1 MRYEKLSPGLL
12 LAYSDYEREGESALI
27 PHRRSLGIV
36 AAKSS
41 IKPAKSVV
49 FVYCDEQADLSHLE
63 QYGIHLNQNT
73 GHVRTAYL
81 PVDGLDAL
89 SEEPAIQRI
98 KPSRK
103 MKLLADIAPDRVKL
117 PEFKNKS
124 GLTGKGVVIGIVD
137 SGIDAKHP
145 AFAGRILRIWD
156 QTMSG
161 PGVTEGSYG
170 AEFTGE
176 QLTISQDVDGHGT
189 HVAGIAAG
197 EDTNYCGVAPLAELV
212 IVRSDLQ
219 DAHIAD
225 AIRYV
230 FRVAQELGKPA
241 VVNLS
246 LGGHADAHDG
256 SDSLSKIIDAETGP
270 GKIVCCAAGNEGNDN
285 IHGQINIDP
294 SSMCSMRF
302 NVPPNQAPIVW
313 LNGWYS
319 SSAQLEVQLR
329 SPSGFVTPW
338 QKIVTDGNPSQ
349 DYTLSDAR
357 IQIVTPGADPSN
369 GDYNFFVQIRG
380 VGPSPVTSGIWQL
393 RLRNNTQKATRL
405 DVWTIDNSGSV
416 LFTGSSIQDSM
427 KIGSPGAAQS
437 GITVASYTVQTKYT
451 DIDGQEREVG
461 MKLNDISDFSSEG
474 PLRNNVQKPD
484 VAAPGA
490 MICSAM
496 SSAAGFD
503 RSMMINAKFLMM
515 AGTSMACPFV
525 TGLVALLL
533 ERSST
538 LTPDQVKEL
547 LRNNSSIP
555 GQTQGTFD
563 PKWGFGL
570 INTESL

>member
-12 LAYSDYEREGESALI
+12 LAYSDYQREGESALI
-27 PHRRSLGIV
+27 PHKRSLGIV

-89 SEEPAIQRI
+89 SEEAVVQRI

-103 MKLLADIAPDRVKL
+103 MKLLTDVAPDNVKL

-197 EDTNYCGVAPLAELV
+197 EDTNYCGVAPEAELV

-256 SDSLSKIIDAETGP
+256 SDSLCKIIDAETGP

-302 NVPPNQAPIVW
+302 NVPLNQAPIVW

-319 SSAQLEVQLR
+319 STAQLEVQLR

-349 DYTLSDAR
+349 DYTLSDGR
-357 IQIVTPGADPSN
+357 IQIVTPGADPNN

-380 VGPSPVTSGIWQL
+380 VGPSPVTGGIWQL
-393 RLRNNTQKATRL
+393 RLRNNTEKATRL

-437 GITVASYTVQTKYT
+437 AITVASYTVQAKYT

-461 MKLNDISDFSSEG
+461 MKLNEISDFSSEG
-474 PLRNNVQKPD
+474 PLRNNAQKPD

-533 ERSST
+533 ERDRT
-538 LTPDQVKEL
+538 LTPDRVKEL
-547 LRNNSSIP
+547 LRSNSSIP
-555 GQTQGTFD
+555 GQPQGTFD